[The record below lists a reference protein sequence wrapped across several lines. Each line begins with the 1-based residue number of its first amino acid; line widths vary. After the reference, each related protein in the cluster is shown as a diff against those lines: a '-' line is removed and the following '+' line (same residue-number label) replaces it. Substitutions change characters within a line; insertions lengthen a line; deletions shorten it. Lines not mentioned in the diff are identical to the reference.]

1 MHENI
6 FRANRQALNQNTQ
19 IEERLRMINKG
30 GIPMVYFISALI
42 FYAVVTTLIFSIE
55 KRIQEIS
62 KKLDEVY
69 DEVRYA
75 YLQLRVENG
84 GVKNGEAYT
93 KN

>member
-1 MHENI
+1 
-6 FRANRQALNQNTQ
+6 
-19 IEERLRMINKG
+19 MI
-30 GIPMVYFISALI
+30 YFISALI

-62 KKLDEVY
+62 KKLDEVH

>member
-1 MHENI
+1 M
-6 FRANRQALNQNTQ
+6 L
-19 IEERLRMINKG
+19 
-30 GIPMVYFISALI
+30 YFISALI

-75 YLQLRVENG
+75 YLQLRLEKG
-84 GVKNGEAYT
+84 GGKSATRKRSVQRQSRKLVGIFE
-93 KN
+93 K